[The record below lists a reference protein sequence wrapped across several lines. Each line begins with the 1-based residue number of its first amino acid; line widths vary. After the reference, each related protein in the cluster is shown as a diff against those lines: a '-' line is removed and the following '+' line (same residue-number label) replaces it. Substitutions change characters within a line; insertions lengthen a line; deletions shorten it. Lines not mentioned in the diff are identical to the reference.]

1 MGFFKSFFSSL
12 GINEAVLYSLILRS
26 WQLLTAPITLFL
38 ITRFFSPEQQGFYYT
53 FNSLLLLQIFFE
65 MGLSFVL
72 IQFSSHEF
80 SKLSWKKFGGIQGGR
95 RLRRFKDILGESMRW
110 YSLLALLFFVF
121 LVPTG
126 FCFLASKSSP
136 NLGFYWRLPWSI
148 AVLSTALILL
158 STPLIG
164 LIEGSGRV
172 KEVSLVRL
180 GQSISSISIAW
191 IVIALGGGLLN
202 AAAIAS
208 VNAIFVWTWLITKNP
223 SLVRLSFRGILKRR
237 SFKTT
242 EFSWRKEIWPMQWRI
257 AISWISGY
265 FINQLF
271 VPILFYYHGPEIAGK
286 MGMTLSLAN
295 MLPIIGQAWIS
306 TKAPFMGTLV
316 AKGKLAEFDKA
327 FFTLLKQSTVV
338 VLLGGCMLAILP
350 FFLGDI
356 SIFERVLPPQQI
368 AVLALSSVIT
378 HLVNC
383 LAQYLRSFKKEPM
396 MGVSIVG
403 AVLISSLSWF
413 FGKKFSSEGI
423 VVSALTVNL
432 FFGLPSALWLWLKY
446 KKIWGAQVI

>member
-1 MGFFKSFFSSL
+1 
-12 GINEAVLYSLILRS
+12 
-26 WQLLTAPITLFL
+26 
-38 ITRFFSPEQQGFYYT
+38 
-53 FNSLLLLQIFFE
+53 
-65 MGLSFVL
+65 
-72 IQFSSHEF
+72 
-80 SKLSWKKFGGIQGGR
+80 
-95 RLRRFKDILGESMRW
+95 
-110 YSLLALLFFVF
+110 
-121 LVPTG
+121 
-126 FCFLASKSSP
+126 
-136 NLGFYWRLPWSI
+136 
-148 AVLSTALILL
+148 
-158 STPLIG
+158 
-164 LIEGSGRV
+164 
-172 KEVSLVRL
+172 
-180 GQSISSISIAW
+180 
-191 IVIALGGGLLN
+191 
-202 AAAIAS
+202 
-208 VNAIFVWTWLITKNP
+208 
-223 SLVRLSFRGILKRR
+223 
-237 SFKTT
+237 
-242 EFSWRKEIWPMQWRI
+242 
-257 AISWISGY
+257 
-265 FINQLF
+265 
-271 VPILFYYHGPEIAGK
+271 
-286 MGMTLSLAN
+286 MTLSLAN

-316 AKGKLAEFDKA
+316 AKGKLAEFESV

-446 KKIWGAQVI
+446 KRIWGAQVI

>member
-1 MGFFKSFFSSL
+1 MVQPIGPSL
-12 GINEAVLYSLILRS
+12 FCL
-26 WQLLTAPITLFL
+26 
-38 ITRFFSPEQQGFYYT
+38 
-53 FNSLLLLQIFFE
+53 
-65 MGLSFVL
+65 
-72 IQFSSHEF
+72 
-80 SKLSWKKFGGIQGGR
+80 
-95 RLRRFKDILGESMRW
+95 
-110 YSLLALLFFVF
+110 